1 MGRGR
6 STLVLLIVLVALGA
20 YIFFVERKR
29 EPAADGDAEPRKK
42 VFSVEASKIEELQ
55 VKASAGDQTT
65 LKEEGERWR
74 LVSPVAAEADQ
85 GEVSGLTSNLASLEQ
100 QRVVEEK
107 AADLK
112 PYGLDAPRI
121 AVGFRAS
128 GDKTTKRLLLGS
140 KTPTG
145 GDMYAKLEDA
155 APVFLV
161 SGFLDST
168 FDRSTFDLRDKAVL
182 KIERDKVDGLEL
194 ETASPAGALRLA
206 KTQDAWS
213 LAAPVQARADFGAV
227 EGLLGRVATA
237 RMKAI
242 VEPEATDLKKYGL
255 DAPAYTLG
263 LSAGSARASFLVGS
277 QTPDGQYY
285 AKDASRPMVFTV
297 DSILVD
303 DLKKPAAD
311 YRMKDLFEF
320 RTFTGTRLEL
330 TRDGTSLVFEKQ
342 KGKEKDA
349 PEKWSQVQPKK
360 EIEEGKILDFLS
372 RLTNLR
378 ADTFVDALPA
388 GATQA
393 ATVKAVSS
401 ENKKEDAVTFLKA
414 GEDVYATRPGEP
426 GAAKVSATEFTEAI
440 KLLDGLK

>member
-6 STLVLLIVLVALGA
+6 STLLLFLVLVALGA

-29 EPAADGDAEPRKK
+29 EPAIEGDAEPRKK
-42 VFSVEASKIEELQ
+42 VFSVEAGKIEELQ

-65 LKEEGERWR
+65 LKKEGERWK
-74 LVSPVAAEADQ
+74 LVAPVGAEADE
-85 GEVSGLTSNLASLEQ
+85 GEVSGITSNLASLEQ
-100 QRVVEEK
+100 QRVVDEK
-107 AADLK
+107 ASDLK
-112 PYGLDAPRI
+112 PYGLDTPRI
-121 AVGFRAS
+121 AVAFRAA
-128 GDKTTKRLLLGS
+128 GDKAMKRLLLGS

-145 GDMYAKLEDA
+145 GDMYAKLDDGA
-155 APVFLV
+155 QVFLV

-182 KIERDKVDGLEL
+182 KVERDKVDGIEVQAP
-194 ETASPAGALRLA
+194 TSALRFA
-206 KTQDAWS
+206 KSQDAWS

-227 EGLLGRVATA
+227 EGLLGRIVTA

-242 VEPEATDLKKYGL
+242 VEAEATDLKKYGL

-263 LSAGSARASFLVGS
+263 LSAGSARSTFLVGS
-277 QTPDGQYY
+277 QTTDGLFY
-285 AKDASRPMVFTV
+285 AKDASRPLVFTV
-297 DSILVD
+297 DSVLVD

-320 RTFTGTRLEL
+320 RTFTGSRLEF
-330 TRDGTSLVFEKQ
+330 TRDGTPLVFEKQ
-342 KGKEKDA
+342 KGKDKDA
-349 PEKWSQVQPKK
+349 PEKWAQVQPKK

-388 GATQA
+388 GAAQA
-393 ATVKAVSS
+393 AAVKAMSS
-401 ENKKEDAVTFLKA
+401 EGKKEDTVTFFKA
-414 GEDVYATRPGEP
+414 GEDVYATRPAEP
-426 GAAKVSATEFTEAI
+426 GAAKVTATEFNEAI